1 MKKTTVLF
9 FLLLLVLVG
18 CATPTVVNIIGPNDN
33 KLTCEELRNRKT
45 NEYADEAQKAKK

>member
-1 MKKTTVLF
+1 M
-9 FLLLLVLVG
+9 LVG

-33 KLTCEELRNRKT
+33 KLTCFAEIAKT